1 MIATIENPALG
12 EQGSVVM
19 VDQERHA
26 LGAREIEMP
35 RGFGEPGLSGEA
47 NALKELE
54 EETGYIGEKAYL
66 LGRLNTDS
74 GLTDSEVSFYHVP
87 VVRRGAPKPETKEA
101 IRSVSVASRQDIW
114 NEIHAGKIK
123 DGFTLAGLALYEAT
137 LRPPA
142 ADQPKR

>member
-1 MIATIENPALG
+1 
-12 EQGSVVM
+12 
-19 VDQERHA
+19 
-26 LGAREIEMP
+26 MP